1 MKILILVD
9 CQNDFI
15 DGALRNEEAIK
26 KVDRIVNKLHNDK
39 YERLILTFDTHFE
52 NTYDTTL
59 EGTKLPIRHCIYH
72 STGWHLN
79 TKIDDAVSKCKVC
92 PEQVNKETFGSL
104 RLLEVVETMILGH
117 RFGRSFIKDET
128 VEIEL
133 CGFCTDICVISNA
146 LLLRAKFPNY
156 KITVD
161 ASCCA
166 GSTIERHN
174 AALEVMDSCQ
184 IDIKNS

>member
-1 MKILILVD
+1 MKLILGKKYTD
-9 CQNDFI
+9 
-15 DGALRNEEAIK
+15 LNEEEK
-26 KVDRIVNKLHNDK
+26 ELLK
-39 YERLILTFDTHFE
+39 YIHYYFGKNRNVIYKTLIDF
-52 NTYDTTL
+52 
-59 EGTKLPIRHCIYH
+59 
-72 STGWHLN
+72 
-79 TKIDDAVSKCKVC
+79 KIHIFS
-92 PEQVNKETFGSL
+92 PE
-104 RLLEVVETMILGH
+104 
-117 RFGRSFIKDET
+117 ET

-133 CGFCTDICVISNA
+133 WGFCTDICVISNA

>member
-26 KVDRIVNKLHNDK
+26 KVDRIVNKIHNDK
-39 YERLILTFDTHFE
+39 YERLILTFDTHFKD
-52 NTYDTTL
+52 TYDNTL
-59 EGTKLPIRHCIYH
+59 EGTKLPIQHCIVE
-72 STGWHLN
+72 TDGWFLN
-79 TKIDDAVSKCKVC
+79 RKIHDAVSKCNNY
-92 PEQVNKETFGSL
+92 PYQVIKQTFGSL
-104 RLLEVVETMILGH
+104 KLLEVVETMINDYKYLP
-117 RFGRSFIKDET
+117 DET

-133 CGFCTDICVISNA
+133 LGFCTDICVVSNA
-146 LLLRAKFPNY
+146 LLLRAKFPDY

-174 AALEVMDSCQ
+174 AALDVMDSCQ

>member
-26 KVDRIVNKLHNDK
+26 KVDRIVNKIHNDN
-39 YERLILTFDTHFE
+39 YERLILTFDTHFKS
-52 NTYDTTL
+52 TYDNTL
-59 EGTKLPIRHCIYH
+59 EGTKLPIQHCIVG
-72 STGWHLN
+72 TEGWCLN
-79 TKIDDAVSKCKVC
+79 SKIHDAIYNAKTY

-104 RLLEVVETMILGH
+104 RLLEVVETMIIGH
-117 RFGRSFIKDET
+117 RFIKDET
-128 VEIEL
+128 VEFEL

-146 LLLRAKFPNY
+146 LLLRAKFPNH

>member
-26 KVDRIVNKLHNDK
+26 KVDRIVNKIHNDK

-52 NTYDTTL
+52 NTYNTTL
-59 EGTKLPIRHCIYH
+59 EGTKLPIQHCIVE
-72 STGWHLN
+72 TDGWFLN
-79 TKIDDAVSKCKVC
+79 TKIDDAVSTCKTY
-92 PEQVNKETFGSL
+92 PEQVRKETFGSL
-104 RLLEVVETMILGH
+104 RLLEVVETMIRGH
-117 RFGRSFIKDET
+117 RFFKDET

-133 CGFCTDICVISNA
+133 WGFCTDICVISNA

-184 IDIKNS
+184 IDIKNY

>member
-26 KVDRIVNKLHNDK
+26 KVDRIVNKIHNDK

-52 NTYDTTL
+52 NTYNTTL
-59 EGTKLPIRHCIYH
+59 EGTKLPIQHCIVE
-72 STGWHLN
+72 TEGWFLN
-79 TKIDDAVSKCKVC
+79 REIHDAIYKCKAY
-92 PEQVNKETFGSL
+92 PEQVMKETFGSL
-104 RLLEVVETMILGH
+104 KLLEFVETMINDYKFLP
-117 RFGRSFIKDET
+117 DET

-133 CGFCTDICVISNA
+133 WGFCTDICVISNA

>member
-15 DGALRNEEAIK
+15 DGSLRNEEAIK
-26 KVDRIVNKLHNDK
+26 KVDRIVNKIQNDK

-52 NTYDTTL
+52 NTYDKTL
-59 EGTKLPIRHCIYH
+59 EGAKLPIRHCIAE
-72 STGWHLN
+72 TDGWFLN
-79 TKIDDAVSKCKVC
+79 RKIHDAIYNAKTY

-104 RLLEVVETMILGH
+104 RLLEVVETMIIGH
-117 RFGRSFIKDET
+117 RFIKDET
-128 VEIEL
+128 VEFEL

-146 LLLRAKFPNY
+146 LLLRAKFPNH

>member
-1 MKILILVD
+1 MEEFNPVTKI
-9 CQNDFI
+9 FE
-15 DGALRNEEAIK
+15 LRTLLK
-26 KVDRIVNKLHNDK
+26 K
-39 YERLILTFDTHFE
+39 YE
-52 NTYDTTL
+52 Y
-59 EGTKLPIRHCIYH
+59 
-72 STGWHLN
+72 
-79 TKIDDAVSKCKVC
+79 
-92 PEQVNKETFGSL
+92 
-104 RLLEVVETMILGH
+104 
-117 RFGRSFIKDET
+117 
-128 VEIEL
+128 EITDIIFM
-133 CGFCTDICVISNA
+133 GFCTDICVISNA

>member
-1 MKILILVD
+1 M
-9 CQNDFI
+9 
-15 DGALRNEEAIK
+15 
-26 KVDRIVNKLHNDK
+26 
-39 YERLILTFDTHFE
+39 
-52 NTYDTTL
+52 
-59 EGTKLPIRHCIYH
+59 
-72 STGWHLN
+72 
-79 TKIDDAVSKCKVC
+79 
-92 PEQVNKETFGSL
+92 KETFGSL
-104 RLLEVVETMILGH
+104 KLLEFVETMINDYKFLP
-117 RFGRSFIKDET
+117 DET

-133 CGFCTDICVISNA
+133 WGFCTDICVISNA

>member
-26 KVDRIVNKLHNDK
+26 KVDRIVNKIHNDK

-52 NTYDTTL
+52 NTYDKTL
-59 EGTKLPIRHCIYH
+59 EGTKLPIEHCIAG
-72 STGWHLN
+72 TEGWFLN
-79 TKIDDAVSKCKVC
+79 RKIHDAIYNAKAY
-92 PEQVNKETFGSL
+92 PEQVMKETFGSL
-104 RLLEVVETMILGH
+104 KLLEFVERMINDYKFLP
-117 RFGRSFIKDET
+117 DET

-133 CGFCTDICVISNA
+133 WGFCTDICVVSNA

-156 KITVD
+156 KIIVD

>member
-39 YERLILTFDTHFE
+39 YDSLILTFDTHFE
-52 NTYDTTL
+52 NTYNTTL
-59 EGTKLPIRHCIYH
+59 EGTKLPIRHCIVE
-72 STGWHLN
+72 TDGWFLN
-79 TKIDDAVSKCKVC
+79 SKIHDAIYKCKAY
-92 PEQVNKETFGSL
+92 PEQVMKETFGSL
-104 RLLEVVETMILGH
+104 KLLDFVENMVKYHI
-117 RFGRSFIKDET
+117 FSPEET

-133 CGFCTDICVISNA
+133 WGFCTDICVISNA

>member
-26 KVDRIVNKLHNDK
+26 KVDRIVNKIHNDK

-52 NTYDTTL
+52 DTYATSL
-59 EGTKLPIRHCIYH
+59 EGTKLPITHCISY
-72 STGWHLN
+72 TNGWYLHP
-79 TKIDDAVSKCKVC
+79 KIDDAVSKCKAY
-92 PEQVNKETFGSL
+92 PYQVMKQTFGSL
-104 RLLEVVETMILGH
+104 KLLSEMETMINDYKFLQ
-117 RFGRSFIKDET
+117 DET

-133 CGFCTDICVISNA
+133 CGFCTDICVVSNA
-146 LLLRAKFPNY
+146 LLLRAKFPDY

-184 IDIKNS
+184 IDIKNFKR